1 MTQAPGPLLTRE
13 IVMRVASAAVLI
25 PVGLGAVALGG
36 VVLKIVTAAC
46 GAAAAAEWT
55 RMATRGT
62 GRPGVWMLYV
72 ATALG
77 ACAATAVGALGL
89 GPLALVSLG
98 GAAIIFVLAR
108 LTGHDAGHM
117 AIGALYVSLPFG
129 AFVWIREAVPDG
141 RAMLFGVLAIV
152 WASDI
157 AAYFAGRGFGGP
169 RLAPRESPNKTWTG
183 AIGAVVCSGLVGLTI
198 ARITGA
204 DAFHW
209 LTTGVIL
216 SVIAQSGDLL
226 ESRFKRMFGVKDS
239 SGLVPGHGGVLDRLD
254 ALMAAVTAAAVVFWL
269 APQFAPAISPG
280 AGG

>member
-1 MTQAPGPLLTRE
+1 MTQAPNPLLARE

-36 VVLKIVTAAC
+36 LVLKIVTAAC

-55 RMATRGT
+55 RMATRRS
-62 GRPGVWMLYV
+62 GRPGVWMLYL
-72 ATALG
+72 ASALA
-77 ACAATAVGALGL
+77 ACAATAVGSAGLGL
-89 GPLALVSLG
+89 LALVSLG
-98 GAAIIFVLAR
+98 GAGIVYLLAR
-108 LTGHDAGHM
+108 FSGHEPAHM
-117 AIGALYVSLPFG
+117 ALGALYVSFPFG

-141 RAMLFGVLAIV
+141 QAVLFGVLAIV

-198 ARITGA
+198 AQITGA

-209 LTTGVIL
+209 LATGVIL

-226 ESRFKRMFGVKDS
+226 ESRFKRMFEVKDS

-254 ALMAAVTAAAVVFWL
+254 ALMAAVTAAAMVLWL
-269 APQFAPAISPG
+269 APELAPGISPG

>member
-1 MTQAPGPLLTRE
+1 
-13 IVMRVASAAVLI
+13 MRVASAAVLI

-36 VVLKIVTAAC
+36 LVLKIVTAAC

-55 RMATRGT
+55 RMATRRS
-62 GRPGVWMLYV
+62 GRPGVWMLYL
-72 ATALG
+72 ASALA
-77 ACAATAVGALGL
+77 ACAATAVGSAGLGL
-89 GPLALVSLG
+89 LALVSLG
-98 GAAIIFVLAR
+98 GAGIVYLLAR
-108 LTGHDAGHM
+108 FSGHEPAHM
-117 AIGALYVSLPFG
+117 ALGALYVSFPFG

-141 RAMLFGVLAIV
+141 QAVLFGVLAIV

-198 ARITGA
+198 AQITGA

-209 LTTGVIL
+209 LATGVIL

-226 ESRFKRMFGVKDS
+226 ESRFKRMFEVKDS

-254 ALMAAVTAAAVVFWL
+254 ALMAAVTAAAMVLWL
-269 APQFAPAISPG
+269 APELAPGISPG